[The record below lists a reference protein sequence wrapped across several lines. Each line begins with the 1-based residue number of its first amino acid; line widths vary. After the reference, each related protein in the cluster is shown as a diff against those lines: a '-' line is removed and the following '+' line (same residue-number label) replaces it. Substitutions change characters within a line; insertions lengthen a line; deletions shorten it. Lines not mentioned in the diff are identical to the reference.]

1 MGCRN
6 ATLPDGRTQM
16 SVAVQDGRIA
26 ATRRGM
32 TRVPELLAAGLTVAF
47 GQDCVMDP
55 WYGLGSGD
63 SRNWHELAHMA
74 LHVGQMTSQVAMR
87 QCFKAVTTQPAQPLG
102 LEGYGL
108 ATAAR

>member
-26 ATRRGM
+26 EKRRGL

-74 LHVGQMTSQVAMR
+74 LHVGQMTSQATMR
-87 QCFKAVTTQPAQPLG
+87 QCFEAVTTQPAQPLG

-108 ATAAR
+108 AAAAR

>member
-6 ATLPDGRTQM
+6 ATLPDGR
-16 SVAVQDGRIA
+16 IA
-26 ATRRGM
+26 ETRRGM

-63 SRNWHELAHMA
+63 SRNWQELAHMA

-87 QCFKAVTTQPAQPLG
+87 QCFKAVTTQPAQPLR

-108 ATAAR
+108 ATAR

>member
-26 ATRRGM
+26 EKRRGM

-74 LHVGQMTSQVAMR
+74 LHVGQMTSQATMR
-87 QCFKAVTTQPAQPLG
+87 QCFKAVTTQPAQALG

-108 ATAAR
+108 AAAAR

>member
-16 SVAVQDGRIA
+16 SVAVQDGRI
-26 ATRRGM
+26 TETLRGM

-108 ATAAR
+108 AAAR

>member
-1 MGCRN
+1 
-6 ATLPDGRTQM
+6 M

-26 ATRRGM
+26 EKRRGM
-32 TRVPELLAAGLTVAF
+32 TRLPELLAAGLTVAF

-108 ATAAR
+108 AAAAR

>member
-6 ATLPDGRTQM
+6 ATLPDGR
-16 SVAVQDGRIA
+16 IA
-26 ATRRGM
+26 ETRRGM

-74 LHVGQMTSQVAMR
+74 LHVGQMTSQATMR
-87 QCFKAVTTQPAQPLG
+87 QCFKAVTTQPAQALG

-108 ATAAR
+108 AAAAR

>member
-26 ATRRGM
+26 EKRRGM

-108 ATAAR
+108 AAAAR

>member
-16 SVAVQDGRIA
+16 SVAIQDGRIA
-26 ATRRGM
+26 EKRRGM
-32 TRVPELLAAGLTVAF
+32 TRLPELLAAGLTVAF

-55 WYGLGSGD
+55 WYGLGSSD

-108 ATAAR
+108 AAAR

>member
-1 MGCRN
+1 MGGRN
-6 ATLPDGRTQM
+6 ATLPYGRTQM

-26 ATRRGM
+26 EKRRGM

>member
-1 MGCRN
+1 MGGRN

-26 ATRRGM
+26 EKRRGM

-108 ATAAR
+108 AAAAR

>member
-1 MGCRN
+1 
-6 ATLPDGRTQM
+6 
-16 SVAVQDGRIA
+16 
-26 ATRRGM
+26 M

-55 WYGLGSGD
+55 WTGQW
-63 SRNWHELAHMA
+63 RQKELAHMA

-108 ATAAR
+108 AAAR

>member
-1 MGCRN
+1 
-6 ATLPDGRTQM
+6 M

-26 ATRRGM
+26 EKRRGM

-74 LHVGQMTSQVAMR
+74 LHVGQMNSQETMR
-87 QCFKAVTTQPAQPLG
+87 QCFEAVTTQPAQALG

-108 ATAAR
+108 AAAR